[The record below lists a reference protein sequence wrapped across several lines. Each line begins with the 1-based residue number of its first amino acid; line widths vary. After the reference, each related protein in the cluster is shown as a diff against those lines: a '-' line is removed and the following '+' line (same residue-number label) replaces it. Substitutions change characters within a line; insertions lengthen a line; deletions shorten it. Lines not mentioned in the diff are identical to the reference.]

1 MANEVF
7 AIHVKWD
14 SAGLSKWD
22 RYLETHQGR
31 MLERLIDNA
40 MGKALRPLAAAI
52 KASELASG
60 IHNTGR
66 PVYGRLRKGETI
78 TSALRTGRLLKSIK
92 VRKLR
97 KRPGEVSAWAAGPT
111 DHVAHLVIRGHEIVT
126 PGGTDLGRRT
136 RAFPFVN
143 GPVDAE
149 GHLIQAQLSSDVWAS
164 SIRPL

>member
-7 AIHVKWD
+7 AVHVKWD
-14 SAGLSKWD
+14 SAGLTKLD

-40 MGKALRPLAAAI
+40 MGKAIRPLATEI
-52 KASELASG
+52 RASELASG
-60 IHNTGR
+60 IHN
-66 PVYGRLRKGETI
+66 
-78 TSALRTGRLLKSIK
+78 RTGRLLKSIK
-92 VRKLR
+92 ARKLR

-111 DHVAHLVIRGHEIVT
+111 DRKAHLLIQGHEIVT
-126 PGGTDLGRRT
+126 PGGRALGRRAH
-136 RAFPFVN
+136 AFPFVN

-149 GHLIQAQLSSDVWAS
+149 GHVIAAQLSSDVWAS